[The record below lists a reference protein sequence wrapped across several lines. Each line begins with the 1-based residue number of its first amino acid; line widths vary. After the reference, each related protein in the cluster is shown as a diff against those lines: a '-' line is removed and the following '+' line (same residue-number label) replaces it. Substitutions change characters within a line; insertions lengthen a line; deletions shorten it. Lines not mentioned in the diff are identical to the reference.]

1 MGVWWN
7 GRHGRLKIY
16 SVQAGGGSNPLT
28 PTIIANEIY

>member
-16 SVQAGGGSNPLT
+16 SVQAGGGSNPL
-28 PTIIANEIY
+28 